1 MKGHIRERG
10 KGNWYAVLDAID
22 PETGERKRKWHKLE
36 AKGKREA
43 QDECATL
50 ISQKKSGTYAPPSK
64 TTLKEF
70 LEKRWLPHI
79 KPNVELRTYE
89 RYEDLALKNIAPL
102 LGSLKLTGITAQAI
116 SLAYVKAL
124 ESGRRDGKGGL
135 SARTVHHMHRTLSK
149 ALKQAVKWRLLV
161 RNPCDDLD
169 KNDRPKIVKKPVA
182 AIDATLTVQVLEA
195 ARERRLFVPLLLGSL
210 TGLRRGEIAALR
222 WTDIKFDQG
231 HIAVIRSV
239 AQAKDS
245 CYEKLTKSDR
255 CRTVAMPDM
264 LVEELKDWKLRQAEE
279 FLRLGIRPDNDTHVV
294 TQPDGSGYQPRSLTH
309 AISDFL
315 KAQGQSVRLHGMR
328 HSHASHMLA
337 ENVHPKIVQERLGH
351 SSIAITM
358 DIYSHLMPNMQADAA
373 AKVDAALKAAKKP
386 R

>member
-1 MKGHIRERG
+1 M
-10 KGNWYAVLDAID
+10 
-22 PETGERKRKWHKLE
+22 
-36 AKGKREA
+36 
-43 QDECATL
+43 
-50 ISQKKSGTYAPPSK
+50 PPSK
-64 TTLKEF
+64 TTLREF

-89 RYEDLALKNIAPL
+89 RYEDLALKNIVPL
-102 LGSLKLTGITAQAI
+102 LGALKLTELQSENI
-116 SLAYVKAL
+116 SLAYAKAT

-135 SARTVHHMHRTLSK
+135 SPRTVHHMHRVLAK

-161 RNPCDDLD
+161 RNPCSDLD
-169 KNDRPKIVKKPVA
+169 KNDRPKIIKKTVA
-182 AIDATLTVQVLEA
+182 TIDAGSTVQMLEA
-195 ARERRLFVPLLLGSL
+195 AERGESFIPLVLGLL

-222 WTDIKFDQG
+222 WSEVKFDQG
-231 HIAVIRSV
+231 HIAVMRSIS
-239 AQAKDS
+239 QTRTG

-264 LVEELKDWKLRQAEE
+264 LVEELKAWKLRQAEE
-279 FLRLGIRPDNDTHVV
+279 LLRIGVRPEDSRRHPGGRHRLSAQDPH
-294 TQPDGSGYQPRSLTH
+294 PRNFGFPQS
-309 AISDFL
+309 
-315 KAQGQSVRLHGMR
+315 QGQAVRLHGMR
-328 HSHASHMLA
+328 HSYASHMLA

-373 AKVDAALKAAKKP
+373 AKVDATMRAAKKP

>member
-10 KGNWYAVLDAID
+10 KGNWYAVLEAKD
-22 PETGERKRKWHKLE
+22 PTTGQRKRVWHKLQ
-36 AKGKREA
+36 ARGKREA
-43 QDECATL
+43 QVECSAL
-50 ISQKKSGTYAPPSK
+50 ISQKSDGSYTPPSK
-64 TTLKEF
+64 ITLREF
-70 LEKRWLPHI
+70 LEKWLAHI
-79 KPNVELRTYE
+79 KPNVELSTYE
-89 RYEDLALKNIAPL
+89 RYSVLALKNIAPL
-102 LGSLKLTGITAQAI
+102 LGALKLIEIDAQVI
-116 SLAYVKAL
+116 SLAYAKAL

-149 ALKQAVKWRLLV
+149 ALKQAVKWRMLV
-161 RNPCDDLD
+161 RNPCADLD
-169 KNDRPKIVKKPVA
+169 KSDRPKITKKTVA
-182 AIDATLTVQVLEA
+182 TIDAGLTVQVLEA
-195 ARERRLFVPLLLGSL
+195 ARERRLYIPLLLGSL

-222 WTDIKFDQG
+222 WSDVKFDQG
-231 HIAVIRSV
+231 HIAVIRSI
-239 AQAKDS
+239 AQAKDA

-255 CRTVAMPDM
+255 CRTVAMPDT
-264 LVEELKDWKLRQAEE
+264 LVEELRAWKFRQAQE
-279 FLRLGIRPDNDTHVV
+279 FLRLGVRPDNDTRVV
-294 TQPDGSGYQPRSLTH
+294 TQADGSGYQPRSLTH

-337 ENVHPKIVQERLGH
+337 ENVHPKVVQERLGH